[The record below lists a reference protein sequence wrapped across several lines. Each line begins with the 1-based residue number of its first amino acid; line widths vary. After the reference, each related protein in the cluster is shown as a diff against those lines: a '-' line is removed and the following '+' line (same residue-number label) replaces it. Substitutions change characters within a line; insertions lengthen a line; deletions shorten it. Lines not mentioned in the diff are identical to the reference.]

1 MPIAVSP
8 DQKFGFRIEK
18 LAFWVASKW
27 SLDQFCL
34 GFFFLKINSAN
45 WFCQNNR
52 GSQGDNEKGMG
63 QGCWGG
69 VGGAQPLLPRWSP
82 FGDFGPHGDQ
92 NEFFGPHLVPIYFQS
107 PHFLHFRLKNASKVS
122 AATI

>member
-27 SLDQFCL
+27 SLDQFCR

-69 VGGAQPLLPRWSP
+69 VGVGLNHCSHV
-82 FGDFGPHGDQ
+82 GPHGDQ
-92 NEFFGPHLVPIYFQS
+92 NEFFGPHLQALPVRDPVFM
-107 PHFLHFRLKNASKVS
+107 K
-122 AATI
+122 